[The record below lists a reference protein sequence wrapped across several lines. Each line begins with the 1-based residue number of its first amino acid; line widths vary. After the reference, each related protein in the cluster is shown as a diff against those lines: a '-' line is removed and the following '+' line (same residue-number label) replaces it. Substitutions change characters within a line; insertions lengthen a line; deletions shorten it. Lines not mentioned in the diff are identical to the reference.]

1 MPHHSTYCGDNLN
14 EYFFAV
20 FTERYESLCDDEKD
34 EKERM
39 KKIAAS
45 WDQVELEEFVTDT
58 IESFETV
65 SKNFMS
71 AILGSIDYDQL
82 QKDLHG
88 WLEEIELDEE
98 DEEAVATCKFCSDAS
113 RFLKYC
119 YECKELFCSGCG
131 SHNHHFEQLDK
142 PIEIKAYNDETN
154 SWGKKTVIRKMYG
167 ALCDGCK
174 NDVIKAQGL
183 PLPKEHLKEWLG
195 ASHPL
200 DSTLCSDHSHPQE
213 NGQATLV
220 ESPV

>member
-1 MPHHSTYCGDNLN
+1 MPHYSTYCGDSLN
-14 EYFFAV
+14 EYFFTV

-45 WDQVELEEFVTDT
+45 WECVELEEFVTDT
-58 IESFETV
+58 IQSFETV

-98 DEEAVATCKFCSDAS
+98 DE
-113 RFLKYC
+113 
-119 YECKELFCSGCG
+119 
-131 SHNHHFEQLDK
+131 
-142 PIEIKAYNDETN
+142 
-154 SWGKKTVIRKMYG
+154 
-167 ALCDGCK
+167 K

-183 PLPKEHLKEWLG
+183 PMPKEHLKEWLG
-195 ASHPL
+195 ASHPS
-200 DSTLCSDHSHPQE
+200 DSTPCSGHSHPQE